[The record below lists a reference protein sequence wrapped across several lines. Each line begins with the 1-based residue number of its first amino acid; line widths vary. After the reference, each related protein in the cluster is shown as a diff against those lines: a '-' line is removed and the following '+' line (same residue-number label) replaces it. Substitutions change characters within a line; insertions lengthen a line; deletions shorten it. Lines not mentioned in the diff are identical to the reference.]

1 MFGNGS
7 KKDYRHVNLDD
18 FSDDDDDLSA
28 GDDHPYPPA
37 TSNGK
42 KSNSSHRHHPPA
54 AASHAH
60 ARAQEL
66 LAQQDAGLDFLGQS
80 AERLNK
86 LSLEISEE
94 LEGHNKILDDMD
106 SDFDNANENL
116 NAITRKTQEFIELSG
131 GTKNL
136 VIILTLSIICIIL
149 FFLILYT

>member
-28 GDDHPYPPA
+28 GDDHHNPSSSNEKSKPYSSQP
-37 TSNGK
+37 
-42 KSNSSHRHHPPA
+42 SSHRKQPPKQ
-54 AASHAH
+54 
-60 ARAQEL
+60 RAQEL

-106 SDFDNANENL
+106 SDFDDANDNL